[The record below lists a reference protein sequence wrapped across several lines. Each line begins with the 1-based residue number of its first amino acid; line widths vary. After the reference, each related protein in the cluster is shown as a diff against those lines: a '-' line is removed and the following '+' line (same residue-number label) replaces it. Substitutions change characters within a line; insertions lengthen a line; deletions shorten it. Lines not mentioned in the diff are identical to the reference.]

1 MIKIK
6 VPATSANLGA
16 GFDCMGLALDIYN
29 EIFVEPADSIIIE
42 TDDDLPKDKT
52 NLVVSSMIR
61 TYEHLGH
68 EFKGVYIK
76 QVNNIPKTSGLGSS
90 AACIV
95 GGVTAANI
103 LLGSPM
109 SQDDIIDF
117 CTMIDGHPDNVVPAI
132 LGGVTASV
140 INGQNKVHT
149 FRCVPN
155 GNLKVAVAIAD
166 FPLSTNE
173 TRAILPRMYTREDMV
188 YSLSRAVATFAALS
202 NGEFSKLKYIMDD
215 KIHTPYRKHLIKD
228 FDDIVQSFMDAGAYG
243 VFLSGAG
250 PAIAAFVGNDF
261 KPFNPPKD
269 WRIEIHKIIPQGVT
283 AEEV

>member
-29 EIFVEPADSIIIE
+29 EIYVREADDLIIE

-52 NLVVSSMIR
+52 NLVVSSIIR
-61 TYEHLGH
+61 TYEHLGR

-76 QVNNIPKTSGLGSS
+76 QVNNIPKASGLGSS
-90 AACIV
+90 AACV
-95 GGVTAANI
+95 AGGVTAANI

-109 SQDDIIDF
+109 SQDEIIDF
-117 CTMIDGHPDNVVPAI
+117 CAMIDGHPDNVVPAI
-132 LGGVTASV
+132 KGGVTASV

-155 GNLKVAVAIAD
+155 GNLKVAIAIAD
-166 FPLSTNE
+166 FPLHTNIARAVLPE
-173 TRAILPRMYTREDMV
+173 TYSREDLV
-188 YSLSRAVATFAALS
+188 YSLSRAVATFAAIS
-202 NGEFSKLKYIMDD
+202 GGEFAKLKYIMDD
-215 KIHTPYRKHLIKD
+215 KIHTPYRKHLIKN
-228 FDDIVQSFMDAGAYG
+228 FDEIAQAFMDGGAFG

-250 PAIAAFVGNDF
+250 PAIAAFVDNNF
-261 KPFNPPKD
+261 QPFTSPKD

-283 AEEV
+283 VEEV

>member
-29 EIFVEPADSIIIE
+29 EIYVKEAEDLIIE

-52 NLVVSSMIR
+52 NLVVSSMIK

-76 QVNNIPKTSGLGSS
+76 QINNIPKTSGLGSS
-90 AACIV
+90 AACVV

-103 LLGSPM
+103 MLGEPM

-155 GNLKVAVAIAD
+155 GNLKVAIAIAD
-166 FPLSTNE
+166 FPLHTNE
-173 TRAILPRMYTREDMV
+173 TRAILPKTYSREDLV

-202 NGEFSKLKYIMDD
+202 GGEFNKLKYIIDD
-215 KIHTPYRKHLIKD
+215 KIHTPYRKPLIKN
-228 FDDIVQSFMDAGAYG
+228 FEEIAQAFMDGGAYG

-250 PAIAAFVGNDF
+250 PAIAAFVDNDF
-261 KPFNPPKD
+261 KPFTSPKD
-269 WRIEIHKIIPQGVT
+269 WRVEIHKIIPQGVT
-283 AEEV
+283 VEEV

>member
-29 EIFVEPADSIIIE
+29 EIYVEPAEKLIIQ

-52 NLVVSSMIR
+52 NLVVSSMIK
-61 TYEHLGH
+61 TYEHLGR
-68 EFKGVYIK
+68 EFKGAFIK
-76 QVNNIPKTSGLGSS
+76 QINNIPKTSGLGSS
-90 AACIV
+90 AACVV

-109 SQDDIIDF
+109 SQEDIIDF

-140 INGQNKVHT
+140 INGQNKVHA
-149 FRCVPN
+149 FRCVPD
-155 GNLKVAVAIAD
+155 GDLKVAVAIAD
-166 FPLSTNE
+166 FPLHTNKS
-173 TRAILPRMYTREDMV
+173 RAVLPKMYSREDMV

-202 NGEFSKLKYIMDD
+202 SGNYDKLKYVIDD

-228 FDDIVQSFMDAGAYG
+228 FDYIYQLFIDGGAFG

-250 PAIAAFVGNDF
+250 PAIAAFVDSEF
-261 KPFNPPKD
+261 KPFTPPNE
-269 WRIEIHKIIPQGVT
+269 WRLEIRKIVPQGV
-283 AEEV
+283 EVVIE